1 MVRILLIFAGTI
13 CLFLGL
19 IGVIIPILPT
29 TPFLLLAAACYAR
42 SSKKFYDLLMTNRVF
57 GAYLSNYRNGRGLP
71 LKIKVFTIASLW
83 ITIALTMTF
92 FVRSIWIDVL
102 LIVVAIGV
110 SVHIITIKTHVKG
123 GI

>member
-1 MVRILLIFAGTI
+1 LIFAGTI

-19 IGVIIPILPT
+19 IGIIIPILPT

-42 SSKKFYDLLMTNRVF
+42 SSKRFYDLLMNNRVF
-57 GAYLSNYRNGRGLP
+57 GAYLSNYHSGRGLP

-92 FVRSIWIDVL
+92 FTRSIWIDAL
-102 LIVVAIGV
+102 LIMVAIGV